1 MLRKLLEHRLVKDTL
16 VLLGVQLTGY
26 VLPLITLPYLTRVL
40 GPANFGL
47 MALGTAMTL
56 YFAVIID
63 YGFAVTGTR
72 QVAIA
77 QHDPEKISQIYST
90 IMACKLGLLA
100 PCFLALLGA
109 VAAIPQMRAYWPLYL
124 ISFLQ
129 ALGFCLSPNW
139 FLQGVQRMRFL
150 AYSDYTAKI
159 IGVLLIFVLV
169 RRSSDYLV
177 AAAIQSGSYVLSAV
191 TGLFLCFSVL
201 RLRVVWPTW
210 TGMRAA
216 MLEGWPV
223 FLSMGSMTIM
233 TSSNTM
239 ILGMVTPPEQVGFLS
254 ASSRVIIAA
263 RGLSNPVAMAVY
275 PHMSRLAVN
284 SPAEGLKFLRRQLLW
299 TTVPFLAISLGL
311 FAFAPLLVSVL
322 YGPRFAEVAV
332 LLRLM
337 SPVPVVHAVSV
348 CFSTY
353 YILAYGYERVWSKII
368 TRMVILNFVLL
379 AVLMLFVRP
388 LRAVAVTTTL
398 TDVYSAVAAILFFRR
413 TADAR
418 AEHKPSPVS

>member
-1 MLRKLLEHRLVKDTL
+1 
-16 VLLGVQLTGY
+16 
-26 VLPLITLPYLTRVL
+26 
-40 GPANFGL
+40 
-47 MALGTAMTL
+47 
-56 YFAVIID
+56 
-63 YGFAVTGTR
+63 
-72 QVAIA
+72 
-77 QHDPEKISQIYST
+77 
-90 IMACKLGLLA
+90 
-100 PCFLALLGA
+100 
-109 VAAIPQMRAYWPLYL
+109 MRAYWPLYL